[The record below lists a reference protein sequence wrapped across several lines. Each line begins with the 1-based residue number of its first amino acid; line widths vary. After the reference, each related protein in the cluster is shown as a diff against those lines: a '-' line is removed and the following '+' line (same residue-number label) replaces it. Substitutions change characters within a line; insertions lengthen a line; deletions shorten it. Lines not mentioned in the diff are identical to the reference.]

1 MTQILKGITK
11 PGDVKYT
18 YFDSPRDALKVKF
31 LFYGHDG
38 SQKKCAR
45 VDIVGC
51 ILGKTFRYI
60 ITSMVIDAQRGEFDE
75 IFRLIPRATSLYI
88 MNCTE

>member
-1 MTQILKGITK
+1 MKGITK
-11 PGDVKYT
+11 PGDVRYT

-31 LFYGHDG
+31 FFYGLDG

-51 ILGKTFRYI
+51 ILGKMFRYI
-60 ITSMVIDAQRGEFDE
+60 ITSMVIDAQRVGFGE
-75 IFRLIPRATSLYI
+75 IFRLISRATGL
-88 MNCTE
+88 